1 MAQSSENTKLDAAST
16 EKVAKGDSGDHGAVA
31 KQSLEKMQKDSSYE
45 NNVKLGPNVSSILSQ
60 LDPSSPES
68 TKKAESA
75 LDSKVSGLLPK
86 DDQNLLKSMN
96 HAIVEGDSKALGA
109 AIASMKDDPAKLKSY
124 VDELQKNLNQA
135 DAGVNVT
142 VTKDGNVVVYKQDDT
157 AGVQYDGKT
166 GAASVVPLEH
176 QDGNVILG
184 QGEVLN
190 KTPEDVSKDIGLSA
204 REGILGLSLKF
215 PTLFPTEPPFP
226 SQQIPGSGQPFPD
239 WPGPGH
245 PLPPDGNPRP
255 DPLPPDFRPD
265 YPRPGFPSPDQQ
277 GGSPDGPTSDNGK
290 PHETFLPVFPKPTHR
305 PDVDKN
311 HTAYKPDPAWL
322 VHNPLSAPK
331 VDPRK
336 ITNTTSNRKPDPIET
351 LEKTERS

>member
-16 EKVAKGDSGDHGAVA
+16 EKVAKGTGDHGADA
-31 KQSLEKMQKDSSYE
+31 KQSLEKMRKDSSLE
-45 NNVKLGPNVSSILSQ
+45 NSVKLGPNVSSILSR

-68 TKKAESA
+68 AKKAESA
-75 LDSKVSGLLPK
+75 LDSQVSGLLPK

-96 HAIVEGDSKALGA
+96 HAIVEGDTKALGA

-190 KTPEDVSKDIGLSA
+190 KTPEDVSKAIGLSA

-215 PTLFPTEPPFP
+215 PSLFPLEPSP
-226 SQQIPGSGQPFPD
+226 SHQIPGSGAPIPD
-239 WPGPGH
+239 WPTPSH
-245 PLPPDGNPRP
+245 RLPPDADPRP
-255 DPLPPDFRPD
+255 SDPQPPDFRPD

-277 GGSPDGPTSDNGK
+277 GTNHDGDPLNSGKPDGN
-290 PHETFLPVFPKPTHR
+290 FLPIFPKPILT
-305 PDVDKN
+305 PDEDQN
-311 HTAYKPDPAWL
+311 HTAYKPDPRLL

-331 VDPRK
+331 VDPKK
-336 ITNTTSNRKPDPIET
+336 ITNTKSNRKPDPIET
-351 LEKTERS
+351 LE